1 MNGPYQTG
9 DIYKC
14 SLSRRTNGN
23 GCSKLNLGRISLT
36 NVSERKDKMRLGM
49 TLTSN
54 PQDKS
59 FVACG
64 PLWSYE
70 CGSSYYSTG
79 ICSRVN
85 ESFKFSRTIAP
96 AFQSKPQIIS
106 PDVETYMDIVI
117 VLDGS
122 NSIYPWYE
130 VQAFLIN
137 ILQKFYIGP
146 GQIQVGVVQYGGR
159 RGAKKVMIVITD
171 GESHDSPDLKQ
182 AIEDSEKDGITRYA
196 IA

>member
-1 MNGPYQTG
+1 MFQ
-9 DIYKC
+9 
-14 SLSRRTNGN
+14 
-23 GCSKLNLGRISLT
+23 
-36 NVSERKDKMRLGM
+36 
-49 TLTSN
+49 
-54 PQDKS
+54 
-59 FVACG
+59 ACG

-85 ESFKFSRTIAP
+85 ASFKFSRTIAP
-96 AFQSKPQIIS
+96 AFQSKSAKNVHGQFSITAADYLLILGHLFS
-106 PDVETYMDIVI
+106 PCALSSVSPIFEWFSGCETYMDIVI

-146 GQIQVGVVQYGGR
+146 GQIQVC
-159 RGAKKVMIVITD
+159 KKRQAYQKQISCRMLVILLLDKYWT
-171 GESHDSPDLKQ
+171 
-182 AIEDSEKDGITRYA
+182 
-196 IA
+196 